1 MFAPSPSPLSRLV
14 LASAATISLV
24 AVSGNALAA
33 GAPEMLK
40 KAEAACLDSAA
51 GQGWRRDLAKVIS
64 SKALDADKVEVVF
77 DLTKDGV
84 NTARLTCPYSVSK
97 GVGSAFTTRKAEV
110 GAAPDSADAT
120 PGIPVHR
127 GKVWWLLLPLA
138 LGLGSWLWLR
148 RRNEAVGDAVAS
160 TGVTTTYEGETWYGA
175 EAAAR
180 EGQVEVHEHADRSSR
195 VVREVRN
202 GGTFQI
208 TGLRRRDAGNDEW
221 LEVRGGGWVRD
232 AETRYDRNVVR

>member
-1 MFAPSPSPLSRLV
+1 
-14 LASAATISLV
+14 
-24 AVSGNALAA
+24 
-33 GAPEMLK
+33 
-40 KAEAACLDSAA
+40 
-51 GQGWRRDLAKVIS
+51 
-64 SKALDADKVEVVF
+64 
-77 DLTKDGV
+77 
-84 NTARLTCPYSVSK
+84 VSK

-110 GAAPDSADAT
+110 GAAPDSADST
-120 PGIPVHR
+120 PGIPVRR

-148 RRNEAVGDAVAS
+148 RRHEVVGDAVAS

-232 AETRYDRNVVR
+232 GETRYDRNVVR